1 MYSSS
6 CCLQFTYRSY
16 WQLGNQDGKA
26 AVDQESEKAIEK
38 EGEAKGEADPAKSSD
53 SADRASNVNNT
64 GNARGNRSATNGD
77 GERRD
82 DDEYVTEEMDAELAK
97 HFGDVAKNTM
107 FQIRSKEKDTST
119 NEADSRT
126 NENGANGAFG
136 RLEQGEEQNQS
147 SDNTLK
153 KKKKSAKKKRMTLA
167 ELKFWLHTRK

>member
-1 MYSSS
+1 MYACLRGKLHCVEVVLS
-6 CCLQFTYRSY
+6 CTRAAVVSTYRSY
-16 WQLGNQDGKA
+16 WQSGDQDGKA

-38 EGEAKGEADPAKSSD
+38 EGEAEGEAESAKSSD
-53 SADRASNVNNT
+53 ITDRASTNNT

-119 NEADSRT
+119 DEADSGT
-126 NENGANGAFG
+126 NETAQTVLWKTGAG
-136 RLEQGEEQNQS
+136 
-147 SDNTLK
+147 
-153 KKKKSAKKKRMTLA
+153 
-167 ELKFWLHTRK
+167 